1 MEEEL
6 NYREEL
12 EKARKAAAGIELHGH
27 EDEIDAYWEV
37 VCGTVLLAEHDLHEQ
52 ENEWEIAS
60 LAEEMLRYAEPL
72 EGYDHMINKLYSAV
86 KRMADALSEHPRLMV
101 RLLKFEKL
109 VLRRI
114 EAMEQHELTI
124 TEDVIEE
131 IERLERNIKL
141 ADEGKLT
148 EIPQS
153 GGLKHDPIEWTARW
167 EEIIDEADRK
177 VYDNLADTPRGMG
190 FCHAFWHERATVLR
204 KDYQLE
210 WRSPSV
216 MNPRVMFD

>member
-12 EKARKAAAGIELHGH
+12 EKARKAAAGIELRGH

-60 LAEEMLRYAEPL
+60 LAEEMLR
-72 EGYDHMINKLYSAV
+72 
-86 KRMADALSEHPRLMV
+86 HPRLMV

-131 IERLERNIKL
+131 IDRLERNIKL

-153 GGLKHDPIEWTARW
+153 GGLKHDPVEWTARW

-177 VYDNLADTPRGMG
+177 VYENLADTPRGMG